1 MTVIITEK
9 GKNAQK
15 LDRQNF
21 TDEKELQEYIY
32 ENPETLP
39 MYEIDED
46 IKVLILM
53 REFPTNSGP
62 IDAIGIDINGNIYIV
77 ETKLYKNADKRLVVA
92 QALDYGAAIW
102 AYYNDFSDFL
112 IKVDAGTHKKF
123 GMGMNQKIKEFFRFE
138 DESLIEDLLE
148 NIKQNLNKGVF
159 RFVVLMDHL
168 EDRLKDLILFINKN
182 SQFDVFA
189 VELEYYKFKDH
200 ELMIPKLFG
209 DEIKKD
215 IEVATAKSSSQRK
228 TWNEALFFED
238 LYKKVDVSYVP
249 VIKKLYD
256 FAKDIFDQIKWGTGS
271 KDGSFSAVSYKV
283 SQKSMF
289 SVLTDGK
296 LVFNYGWLDST
307 EIAKKYRDIFLAK
320 LEEYTSFV
328 DTLTDKQFKMYE
340 VEDWAGQVDQIIR
353 AIQETLNS

>member
-62 IDAIGIDINGNIYIV
+62 IDALGVDMNGNIYIV
-77 ETKLYKNADKRLVVA
+77 ETKLYKNPDKRTVVA

-102 AYYNDFSDFL
+102 AYYNDFSEFL
-112 IKVDAGTHKKF
+112 SKIDAGANKKF
-123 GMGMNQKIKEFFRFE
+123 GMSMNQKISEFFGFE
-138 DESLIEDLLE
+138 EDSQTEDLIE
-148 NIKQNLNKGVF
+148 NMKQNLNKGIF

-182 SQFDVFA
+182 SQFDVYA

-209 DEIKKD
+209 NEVKKD
-215 IEVATAKSSSQRK
+215 INVATNTASARK
-228 TWNEALFFED
+228 TWNEDMFFED
-238 LYKKVDVSYVP
+238 AKSRIDIGYMP
-249 VIKKLYD
+249 VFKKLYD
-256 FAKDIFDQIKWGTGS
+256 FTKQNFDAIKWGTGVQV
-271 KDGSFSAVSYKV
+271 GSCNAVSTKV
-283 SQKSMF
+283 SKKSMY
-289 SVLTDGK
+289 SLLTDGK
-296 LVFNYGWLDST
+296 LVFNYGWLNESDTALKYQKVFLEKLKEHTNLVDS
-307 EIAKKYRDIFLAK
+307 
-320 LEEYTSFV
+320 
-328 DTLTDKQFKMYE
+328 LTGKQFKMHE
-340 VEDWAGQVDQIIR
+340 IEDWADQADKIML

>member
-15 LDRQNF
+15 LDRQDF

-62 IDAIGIDINGNIYIV
+62 IDPIGVDINGNIYIV
-77 ETKLYKNADKRLVVA
+77 ETKLYKNPDKRTVVA

-112 IKVDAGTHKKF
+112 TKIDSGAQKKF
-123 GMGMNQKIKEFFRFE
+123 GISMNQKISEFFGFE
-138 DESLIEDLLE
+138 EDSQTEDLIE
-148 NIKQNLNKGVF
+148 NVKQNLNKGIF

-182 SQFDVFA
+182 SQFDVYA

-209 DEIKKD
+209 NEVKKD
-215 IEVATAKSSSQRK
+215 INVATAKAGSRK
-228 TWNEALFFED
+228 TWNEDMFFED
-238 LYKKVDVSYVP
+238 AKSRIDIGYMP
-249 VIKKLYD
+249 VFKKLYD
-256 FAKDIFDQIKWGTGS
+256 FTKQNFDAIKWGTGTQV
-271 KDGSFSAVSYKV
+271 GSCNAVSSKV
-283 SQKSMF
+283 SKKSMY
-289 SVLTDGK
+289 SLLTDGK
-296 LVFNYGWLDST
+296 LVFNYGWLNESA
-307 EIAKKYRDIFLAK
+307 IALKYQKIFLDK
-320 LEEYTSFV
+320 LKEHTNLV
-328 DTLTDKQFKMYE
+328 DNLTGKQFKMHE
-340 VEDWAGQVDQIIR
+340 IEDWAGQVDKIMR

>member
-15 LDRQNF
+15 LDRQDF
-21 TDEKELQEYIY
+21 SDEKELQEYIY

-77 ETKLYKNADKRLVVA
+77 ETKLYKNPDKRTVVA
-92 QALDYGAAIW
+92 QALDYGASIW
-102 AYYNDFSDFL
+102 SYYNDFSDFL
-112 IKVDAGTHKKF
+112 TKLENGASKKF
-123 GMGMNQKIKEFFRFE
+123 GKSMNEKITEFFGFE
-138 DESLIEDLLE
+138 EESQVEDLIE
-148 NIKQNLNKGVF
+148 NIKQNLNKGIF

-209 DEIKKD
+209 NEIKKD
-215 IEVATAKSSSQRK
+215 IDVATSRSSSQRK
-228 TWNEALFFED
+228 TWNEEMFFED
-238 LYKKVDVSYVP
+238 LQKKVDVSYISV
-249 VIKKLYD
+249 VKKLYE
-256 FAKDIFDQIKWGTGS
+256 FTKGNFDQIKWGTGI

-283 SQKSMF
+283 SPKSMY

-307 EIAKKYRDIFLAK
+307 ETAIKYRDIFLEK
-320 LEEYTSFV
+320 LKEHTNLV
-328 DTLTDKQFKMYE
+328 DTLTGKQFKMHDI
-340 VEDWAGQVDQIIR
+340 EDWSGQVDEIIK
-353 AIQETLNS
+353 ATKETLES